1 MLNLFFIFVLLI
13 LFYILRKKENFKTS
27 IKRLTR
33 EQMQEILSK
42 NEEEFNFL
50 NEDNVNSYL
59 TEYQC
64 LDYEDIRI

>member
-1 MLNLFFIFVLLI
+1 MLNLIFIFFLLL
-13 LFYILRKKENFKTS
+13 LFYILPKRENFKSS

-33 EQMQEILSK
+33 EQMQEILNQNDEK
-42 NEEEFNFL
+42 FNFL
-50 NEDNVNSYL
+50 NEDSVSSYL

>member
-1 MLNLFFIFVLLI
+1 MLNLFFVFVLLI
-13 LFYILRKKENFKTS
+13 LFYILPRKEPFKSS

-33 EQMQEILSK
+33 EQMQEIL
-42 NEEEFNFL
+42 NQNDEEFKFL
-50 NEDNVNSYL
+50 NEDSVNSYL

>member
-1 MLNLFFIFVLLI
+1 
-13 LFYILRKKENFKTS
+13 
-27 IKRLTR
+27 
-33 EQMQEILSK
+33 MQEILSK

-50 NEDNVNSYL
+50 NEDDVNSYL

>member
-33 EQMQEILSK
+33 EQMKEILSK

-50 NEDNVNSYL
+50 NEDDVNSYL

>member
-50 NEDNVNSYL
+50 NEDDVNSYL

>member
-1 MLNLFFIFVLLI
+1 MLNLIFIFFLLL
-13 LFYILRKKENFKTS
+13 LFYILRKRENFKSS

-33 EQMQEILSK
+33 EQMQEILNQNDEK
-42 NEEEFNFL
+42 FNFL
-50 NEDNVNSYL
+50 NEDSVSSYL

>member
-1 MLNLFFIFVLLI
+1 MLNLFFIFFLLI

-50 NEDNVNSYL
+50 NEDDVNSYL